1 MSRSLEDVER
11 CQTRLMRMHEHTTLS
26 SAARRPILASRLDPK
41 SDHFQTN
48 RNAVLQQLDALEQ
61 LLAAAR
67 AGGGEKSA
75 ARHVQRGKLLVRQR
89 IELLLDR
96 DAPFLELSPIA
107 AAGTDYE
114 VGASTVAGIGVVS
127 GVECYLGGND
137 PTVRGGAVNP
147 YTLRKSMRG
156 FEICMQNRLP
166 YITLTES
173 GGADLPRQSEIFLP
187 GGASFRCLTQMSAMG
202 IPTLSLVFGNSTA
215 GGAYTPAMCDY
226 TVFVKQRAKV
236 FLGGPPLVKMAT
248 GEESDDEQL
257 GGAEMHSRVSGL
269 SDYLAADELDALR
282 IGREIVANLNWKKLG
297 PAAAE
302 EVEPPRY
309 DAEQLLGLAPADLK
323 IPVDMR
329 EIIARVVD
337 GSRFHEFK
345 PAYGANLL
353 TGWASLAGYEIGIL
367 ANQQG
372 VLFSAEA
379 QKAAQFIQLA
389 NRQQVPLIFIQ
400 NVTGYMVGKQYEQGG
415 IIKHGATMI
424 NAVSNSTVPHITL
437 QIGGSYGAGN
447 YGMCGY
453 AYKPRFVF
461 VWPNAKTAV
470 MGPQQ
475 LAGVMS
481 IVRRAAAAAAGKPFD
496 EQQDAFLRKAVEDQ
510 IEKESLATFTSGQ
523 VFDDGIIDP
532 RDTRTVLGI
541 ALSAALSAEV
551 KGAETFGVFRM

>member
-1 MSRSLEDVER
+1 VRR
-11 CQTRLMRMHEHTTLS
+11 QTL
-26 SAARRPILASRLDPK
+26 PSRLDAK
-41 SDHFQTN
+41 SAQFQAN
-48 RNAVLQQLDALEQ
+48 RDAVLGQLQALDQ

-67 AGGGEKSA
+67 AGGGEKSI
-75 ARHVQRGKLLVRQR
+75 ARHHKRGKLLVRER
-89 IELLLDR
+89 IELLLDP
-96 DAPFLELSPIA
+96 DSPFLELSPVA
-107 AAGTDYE
+107 AAGTEYE
-114 VGASTVAGIGVVS
+114 VGASTTCGIGVIS
-127 GVECYLGGND
+127 GVECYVSGND

-156 FEICMQNRLP
+156 FDICMQNRLP

-187 GGASFRCLTQMSAMG
+187 GGESFRRLTEMSAQG
-202 IPTLSLVFGNSTA
+202 IPTISLVFGNSTA

-226 TVFVKQRAKV
+226 SVFVKDRAKV

-248 GEESDDEQL
+248 GEESDDEEL

-269 SDYLAADELDALR
+269 SDYLAVDELDALR

-297 PAAAE
+297 PRPADQ
-302 EVEPPRY
+302 VDEPLY
-309 DAEQLLGLAPADLK
+309 DAEELLGLAPADLK
-323 IPVDMR
+323 VPPDVR

-345 PAYGANLL
+345 PAYGANLI
-353 TGWASLAGYEIGIL
+353 TGWASLHGYEIGIL

-389 NRQQVPLIFIQ
+389 NRQAVPLIFIQ
-400 NVTGYMVGKQYEQGG
+400 NVTGYMVGKQYEQSG
-415 IIKHGATMI
+415 IIKHGAHMI
-424 NAVSNSTVPHITL
+424 NAVSNSKLPHITL

-461 VWPNAKTAV
+461 LWPNSKTAV

-481 IVRRAAAAAAGKPFD
+481 IVRRAGAQAAGQPFD
-496 EQQDAFLRKAVEDQ
+496 EAQDAMLRKMVEDQ
-510 IEKESLATFTSGQ
+510 IESESLATFTSAR

-532 RDTRTVLGI
+532 RDTRTVLGM

-551 KGAETFGVFRM
+551 RGADAFGVFRM

>member
-1 MSRSLEDVER
+1 
-11 CQTRLMRMHEHTTLS
+11 MR
-26 SAARRPILASRLDPK
+26 RQILPSRLDAR
-41 SDHFQTN
+41 SDQFQRN
-48 RNAVLQQLDALEQ
+48 REAVTAQLETLGQ

-67 AGGGEKSA
+67 AGGGDKLI
-75 ARHVQRGKLLVRQR
+75 ARHHQRGKLLVRER
-89 IELLLDR
+89 IELLIDR
-96 DAPFLELSPIA
+96 DSPFLELAPIA

-114 VGASTVAGIGVVS
+114 VGASTASGIGVVS
-127 GVECYLGGND
+127 GVECYISGND

-156 FEICMQNRLP
+156 FDICQQNRLP
-166 YITLTES
+166 YINLTES

-187 GGASFRCLTQMSAMG
+187 GGASFRNLTRLSAAG
-202 IPTLSLVFGNSTA
+202 IPTISLVFGNSTA

-226 TVFVKQRAKV
+226 TVFVKDRAKV

-248 GEESDDEQL
+248 GEESDDEEL

-269 SDYLAADELDALR
+269 SDYLAVDERDALR

-297 PAAAE
+297 PQPAADVE
-302 EVEPPRY
+302 EPVY
-309 DAEQLLGLAPADLK
+309 DSEELLGLAPSDLK

-329 EIIARVVD
+329 EIIARIVD
-337 GSRFHEFK
+337 GSRYHEFK
-345 PAYGANLL
+345 PAYGVNLL
-353 TGWASLAGYEIGIL
+353 TGWATLYGYEVGIL

-372 VLFSAEA
+372 VLFSQEA

-389 NRQQVPLIFIQ
+389 NQNRVPLIFIQ
-400 NVTGYMVGKQYEQGG
+400 NVTGYMVGKQYEQAG
-415 IIKHGATMI
+415 IIKHGAHMI
-424 NAVSNSTVPHITL
+424 NAVSNSTVPHLTL

-453 AYKPRFVF
+453 AYQPRFLF
-461 VWPNAKTAV
+461 IWPNSKTAV
-470 MGPQQ
+470 MGPAQ

-481 IVRRAAAAAAGKPFD
+481 IVRRAAAQAAGKPFD
-496 EQQDAFLRKAVEDQ
+496 EAQDALLRKAVEDQ

-532 RDTRTVLGI
+532 RDSRTVLGI

-551 KGAETFGVFRM
+551 RGASNYGVFRM